1 MAGSTAV
8 AASSSSGT
16 QPQSQP
22 AAHIM
27 SARVRKTIQS
37 IKEIVGN
44 FSDADIYIALK
55 ESNMDPNETAQKLLS
70 QDRNGRRGGYIR
82 NAVPSSSGPS
92 REFRVVRDNRV
103 NGTINRELKSDFSES
118 SSSNEHAVKGYVC
131 SYLSTSKSSALKASA
146 ELGPSQATNGPTV
159 SQGVRH
165 NRDANSSQN
174 QSTTVVGVYS
184 SSTDPVHVPSP
195 DARPTAAVGAIKREV
210 GVVGGRRQ
218 NIGSPIKDLSAD
230 SSLSEP
236 FQPFLGISKND
247 QVSHQANA
255 SEAVASGVSVSRSF
269 LGGQYN
275 SRPHQQA
282 AGHQKAPQH
291 NKEWKPKT
299 SKKSSANGPG
309 VIGTPKKSSSHVGD
323 NSKGLEAV
331 AADLPD
337 KFSRANINENQN
349 VIIAQH
355 IRVPETDRC
364 RLTFG
369 SFGIELDSPR
379 NLTAGFSTVGVTEES
394 NRESTTSL
402 TASVTEST
410 GDDASGTKIDAVSD
424 EKLRHS
430 GSASPASGG
439 ASEPQLPDKS
449 PSSPNLDNY
458 SDIGLVQESSPSY
471 DHIESHQQHQDLS
484 ESQSFQGY
492 DPQVGYGMSYFR
504 PSYDETAR
512 GQQGLPS
519 PQESLASHTAHSI
532 PSSTISMVQQQQ
544 PQPIAAQ
551 MYQQVHMPHFANMMP
566 FRQFV
571 SPVYLPQMAM
581 AGYSSNAAAYAHPS
595 NGSSYVLMPG
605 GGSHLNTNG
614 LKYGVQQF
622 KTVPGSS
629 PSAYGNFTSPTGY
642 AMNAPGVVGNG
653 TGLEDPSRI
662 KYKDGNLYVT
672 NPQAETSEMWIQN
685 PRDLPG
691 MQSAA
696 QYYNM
701 TGQSPHAAAYLPSHA
716 GHASFNAAAAQS
728 SHMQYPG
735 LYPSAQPAGMAN
747 PHHMGPPV
755 MGGGVGVAQ
764 AAPGGQVGAYQQQPQ
779 LGHLNWTTNF

>member
-1 MAGSTAV
+1 
-8 AASSSSGT
+8 
-16 QPQSQP
+16 
-22 AAHIM
+22 
-27 SARVRKTIQS
+27 
-37 IKEIVGN
+37 
-44 FSDADIYIALK
+44 
-55 ESNMDPNETAQKLLS
+55 
-70 QDRNGRRGGYIR
+70 
-82 NAVPSSSGPS
+82 
-92 REFRVVRDNRV
+92 
-103 NGTINRELKSDFSES
+103 
-118 SSSNEHAVKGYVC
+118 
-131 SYLSTSKSSALKASA
+131 
-146 ELGPSQATNGPTV
+146 
-159 SQGVRH
+159 
-165 NRDANSSQN
+165 NSSQN